1 MEQSQSPPQ
10 SCNTQTPSKDAEAS
24 ELDVSKC
31 GTDITGDKWGRSPE
45 REFSIRAT
53 NFDRGQL
60 KLRIASKR
68 VKKCNKD
75 SVSSP
80 DSISDG
86 DKQAFEPSI
95 SDEIE
100 QPGQDAAINPG
111 GIASPQKV
119 GLFIWNL
126 LHVNLEGPTL

>member
-24 ELDVSKC
+24 ESDVSKC

-68 VKKCNKD
+68 VKKSNRD
-75 SVSSP
+75 SLSSP
-80 DSISDG
+80 DSVSDG
-86 DKQAFEPSI
+86 DKQAFDSSI
-95 SDEIE
+95 TDEFE
-100 QPGQDAAINPG
+100 QSGQDATINLREIG
-111 GIASPQKV
+111 SLQKV
-119 GLFIWNL
+119 GIYLYFF
-126 LHVNLEGPTL
+126 